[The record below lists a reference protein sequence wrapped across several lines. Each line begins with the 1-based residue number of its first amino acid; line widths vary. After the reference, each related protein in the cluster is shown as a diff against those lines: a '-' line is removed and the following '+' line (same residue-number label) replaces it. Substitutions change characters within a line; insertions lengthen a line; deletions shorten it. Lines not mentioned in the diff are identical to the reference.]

1 MMKRKIAKKL
11 NMDVDRI
18 KLWTVKRIQTDNTD
32 QDGEVWDKVKVMEV
46 EEGEIGFWFDDG
58 DGVIVDVD

>member
-11 NMDVDRI
+11 NVDVDRI
-18 KLWTVKRIQTDNTD
+18 KLWTVKRIQTDHTD
-32 QDGEVWDKVKVMEV
+32 HDEEVWDRMKVMEV

-58 DGVIVDVD
+58 DGAIVDVD

>member
-11 NMDVDRI
+11 NAGVDRL
-18 KLWTVKRIQTDNTD
+18 KLWTVKRIQSENIDESE
-32 QDGEVWDKVKVMEV
+32 EVWDRAKVMEV

-58 DGVIVDVD
+58 DGVIVDID